1 MTNGIW
7 LNVGLSQMTNFTLN
21 LTISHFV
28 RDQTRASVA
37 AAARAPTRSQ
47 VPTELT
53 PTDPPKP
60 PCTGTGAGAGAGISL
75 IANKERGSEQIM
87 SRKHLKHEA
96 VNV

>member
-1 MTNGIW
+1 
-7 LNVGLSQMTNFTLN
+7 MTNFTLN

-60 PCTGTGAGAGAGISL
+60 PCTGTGAGAGAGAGISL